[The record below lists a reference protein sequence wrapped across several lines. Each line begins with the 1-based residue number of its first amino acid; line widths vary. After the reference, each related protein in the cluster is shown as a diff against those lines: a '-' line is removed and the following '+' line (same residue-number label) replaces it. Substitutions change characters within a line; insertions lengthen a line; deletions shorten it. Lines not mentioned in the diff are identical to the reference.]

1 VGICENAQTMSRS
14 AENCGRGRRAHP
26 LPGRN
31 HLHRDARGE
40 ARAALTDPEVDLAQ
54 AEKEVARQC
63 RVFRVIVPAGR
74 PGRGPRRPRGRRPC
88 AVAGWAPET
97 RAERGSHGAGGG
109 RSARRGAMPGAHE
122 RSLQVLEA
130 RGLRG
135 AAAFRPRPFP
145 PRPAPPLPSL
155 PVPPAPP
162 LPSPLLPPL
171 PAPPSRAL
179 PAPSARPALERPR
192 DRAAG
197 PRRAPVALL
206 RARGGVGG
214 GSRSRVGGGR
224 WDPSCPPLLANSS
237 VRGEQVPKG
246 CPQDGEDQDSPEDPR
261 ALSARTELGWKDLG
275 FPLHPALEPSFQ
287 EVASCG
293 ARPNRTEPNER
304 ERGNWLNPV
313 LPSPLVY
320 PRDGR
325 PR

>member
-1 VGICENAQTMSRS
+1 MSRS

-135 AAAFRPRPFP
+135 AAAVRPRPSPSLP
-145 PRPAPPLPSL
+145 PGPSPPLPPCPS
-155 PVPPAPP
+155 PPPAP
-162 LPSPLLPPL
+162 
-171 PAPPSRAL
+171 APRSSARGTGP
-179 PAPSARPALERPR
+179 PAPSALPWRSS
-192 DRAAG
+192 
-197 PRRAPVALL
+197 
-206 RARGGVGG
+206 ARGAGWGAGRGAGLEGG
-214 GSRSRVGGGR
+214 GGIPPAPRSSLTRRSGASRCPRAVLRMERTRTLPRTLAPCPPERSWGGRTWVSPSTRSRSPASRR
-224 WDPSCPPLLANSS
+224 SPPA
-237 VRGEQVPKG
+237 
-246 CPQDGEDQDSPEDPR
+246 
-261 ALSARTELGWKDLG
+261 ELG
-275 FPLHPALEPSFQ
+275 
-287 EVASCG
+287 
-293 ARPNRTEPNER
+293 RTEPNR
-304 ERGNWLNPV
+304 MRGNGV
-313 LPSPLVY
+313 T
-320 PRDGR
+320 G
-325 PR
+325 

>member
-1 VGICENAQTMSRS
+1 VPRFPGHSPRWSPGPRAEASPGPSSVRCRRLGARDSRGAWEPRS
-14 AENCGRGRRAHP
+14 GRREERA
-26 LPGRN
+26 
-31 HLHRDARGE
+31 ARGDAGG
-40 ARAALTDPEVDLAQ
+40 AREIAASVRGAGT
-54 AEKEVARQC
+54 
-63 RVFRVIVPAGR
+63 AGR
-74 PGRGPRRPRGRRPC
+74 C
-88 AVAGWAPET
+88 
-97 RAERGSHGAGGG
+97 
-109 RSARRGAMPGAHE
+109 
-122 RSLQVLEA
+122 
-130 RGLRG
+130 GLS
-135 AAAFRPRPFP
+135 P
-145 PRPAPPLPSL
+145 PPLPSL

-171 PAPPSRAL
+171 PAPPSRSL

>member
-1 VGICENAQTMSRS
+1 MSRS

-145 PRPAPPLPSL
+145 PRPAPSLPPGPSRPAPPLPSSPAPPRPSL
-155 PVPPAPP
+155 PVPPRPQRPPRARAPAGQGRRPQVRSRGAPP
-162 LPSPLLPPL
+162 RAGRGGGRVAEPGWRGAVGSLLPP
-171 PAPPSRAL
+171 APR
-179 PAPSARPALERPR
+179 
-192 DRAAG
+192 
-197 PRRAPVALL
+197 
-206 RARGGVGG
+206 
-214 GSRSRVGGGR
+214 
-224 WDPSCPPLLANSS
+224 
-237 VRGEQVPKG
+237 
-246 CPQDGEDQDSPEDPR
+246 
-261 ALSARTELGWKDLG
+261 
-275 FPLHPALEPSFQ
+275 
-287 EVASCG
+287 
-293 ARPNRTEPNER
+293 
-304 ERGNWLNPV
+304 
-313 LPSPLVY
+313 
-320 PRDGR
+320 
-325 PR
+325 